1 MPRQYQRSVMLM
13 LNSFKRPIFFE
24 FSQFNNVEMIMLK
37 GHLDEIFFSIQG
49 EGGELGLP
57 HLFCRFG
64 GCPLR
69 CVYCDT
75 PRSWNKRE
83 QFECHSADGTLL
95 IDNPIA
101 ADSVVALL
109 KNLLADHPVSAE
121 QVCLSLTGGE
131 VLEQAEFAVQIA
143 KLWPGDVMLETSG
156 SNAKVFS
163 EVASE
168 FDVISLDWK
177 TPSLMT
183 GDLFAEHQQCLEV
196 VAERNLVAQLKMVLS
211 SQTTTVEV
219 TEMYDFV
226 AKTAA
231 ATHIYLQPL
240 TKVPLSP
247 EPPSSEQ
254 MLKWLTMGIAR
265 QLNVRVLPQVH
276 PLLNAR

>member
-1 MPRQYQRSVMLM
+1 
-13 LNSFKRPIFFE
+13 
-24 FSQFNNVEMIMLK
+24 MLK

-75 PRSWNKRE
+75 PRSWNERE

-183 GDLFAEHQQCLEV
+183 GDLFAEHQQCLEA
-196 VAERNLVAQLKMVLS
+196 VAQQKLVAQLKMVLS
-211 SQTTTVEV
+211 CQTTATEV
-219 TEMYDFV
+219 LEMYDFV
-226 AKTAA
+226 AQTAS

-247 EPPSSEQ
+247 DPPSNEQ